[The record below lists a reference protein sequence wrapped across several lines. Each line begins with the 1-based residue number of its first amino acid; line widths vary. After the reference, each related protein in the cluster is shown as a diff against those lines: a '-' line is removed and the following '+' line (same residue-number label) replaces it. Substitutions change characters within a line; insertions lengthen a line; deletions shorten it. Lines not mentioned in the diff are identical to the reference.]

1 MRLGGKHI
9 VWFVYVLF
17 LMQEAGLLAQ
27 ATMLG
32 FNNKHLI
39 QSNLL
44 MPAFRPQ
51 YGLAF
56 SINNQLVSYFPQ
68 ITPGDLFNGDE
79 NNDLTLTRLLSDPQ
93 KQLTGIDVENHVNL
107 ITVGYRKKFSYLSF
121 NSGIVSQ
128 MFVNADKDAIGL
140 LYKGNGHKDYYGRRV
155 DVDFGGSFARAYW
168 ENRVTWGLVLTD
180 YFNVGF
186 TVSRLKGLYNYELSK
201 ANFGLLTDTSAS
213 NFYNVTMDAEWDL
226 QTSGTRNLLPVAPK
240 ELFPGGGINRGLSYG
255 FGALLRPS
263 EQWQFSIGAINYGN
277 INWNHQ
283 REYYRLARTT
293 YTFKGLDTANMA
305 GQVSA
310 DNFTG
315 VIDSVSVAFKGER
328 GSGGGALGTTIPS
341 QWNYGIEYFLTP
353 SNTVSFSFA
362 SGVGA
367 TRTKRCWTLQS
378 QNRIKENID
387 LMVSYTRYN
396 MGIERHLMGLGF
408 IGYKGPLQVHLLINN
423 VKGVVDF
430 AGSHGMMIDAGFTYI
445 IGRNVDADNDDVPDY
460 RDECKGMFGRRNYL
474 GCPEDMP
481 GKPYE
486 YVPAGKELK
495 EIERL
500 EEKRRWRFGK

>member
-1 MRLGGKHI
+1 MRYIAALLVFVFITTGIDLLG
-9 VWFVYVLF
+9 
-17 LMQEAGLLAQ
+17 Q

-39 QSNLL
+39 QSNLT

-79 NNDLTLTRLLSDPQ
+79 ENDLTFTRLLGNPQ
-93 KQLTGIDVENHVNL
+93 KQLTGLDVENHANL
-107 ITVGYRKKFSYLSF
+107 ITVGYRRKFSYLSF
-121 NSGIVSQ
+121 NSGVVGQ
-128 MFVNADKDAIGL
+128 MFVNADKDAVGL
-140 LYKGNGHKDYYGRRV
+140 LYKGNGHEDYYGRRT
-155 DVDFGGSFARAYW
+155 DIDFGGSFARAYW

-213 NFYNVTMDAEWDL
+213 DFYNVTLDAEWEL
-226 QTSGTRNLLPVAPK
+226 QTSGTRDLAPVAPK
-240 ELFPGGGINRGLSYG
+240 ELFSGGGINRGFSYG
-255 FGALLRPS
+255 FGAMLRPN

-277 INWNHQ
+277 INWNFQ
-283 REYYRLARTT
+283 REYYRLSRAT
-293 YTFKGLDTANMA
+293 YTFKGLDTTNMA
-305 GQVSA
+305 GEVSI

-315 VIDSVSVAFKGER
+315 VVDSVSIAFKGEK
-328 GSGGGALGTTIPS
+328 GSGGDALATAIPS
-341 QWNYGIEYFLTP
+341 QWNYAIEYLLTP
-353 SNTVSFSFA
+353 SNVITFSYA

-367 TRTKRCWTLQS
+367 TRIKRCWTLQS

-486 YVPAGKELK
+486 YEPAGKELK

-500 EEKRRWRFGK
+500 EEKRRWRFGE

>member
-1 MRLGGKHI
+1 MRWLNGYIMLLLLGCSCAFESN
-9 VWFVYVLF
+9 VC
-17 LMQEAGLLAQ
+17 AQ

-39 QSNLL
+39 QSNLTL
-44 MPAFRPQ
+44 PAFRPQ

-79 NNDLTLTRLLSDPQ
+79 KPDVTFTNLLSDPN
-93 KQLTGIDVENHVNL
+93 KQLTGIDIENHSNV
-107 ITVGYRKKFSYLSF
+107 ITVGYRRKFSYLSF

-128 MFVNADKDAIGL
+128 MYLNADKDAVGL
-140 LYKGNGHKDYYGRRV
+140 LVKGNGSKDYYGRRV
-155 DVDFGGSFARAYW
+155 DMDFGESFARAYW

-186 TVSRLKGLYNYELSK
+186 TVSRLKGLYNYELRK
-201 ANFGLLTDTSAS
+201 ANFGLRTDTSAA
-213 NFYNVTMDAEWDL
+213 NFYDVILDAEWEL

-255 FGALLRPS
+255 FGAMLRPS

-277 INWNHQ
+277 INWNYQ
-283 REYYRLARTT
+283 REYFVLPRTSF
-293 YTFKGLDTANMA
+293 TFSGLDTANTA
-305 GQVSA
+305 GQV
-310 DNFTG
+310 G
-315 VIDSVSVAFKGER
+315 VENLQAVLDSVSVAFSGKR
-328 GSGGGALGTTIPS
+328 GVSQSPLLTAIPS
-341 QWNYGIEYFLTP
+341 QWNYGIEYFYTP
-353 SNTVSFSFA
+353 NNAITFNFA

-367 TRTKRCWTLQS
+367 TRLKRCWTLQS
-378 QNRIKENID
+378 QNRIRENID
-387 LMVSYTRYN
+387 IMISYTRYN
-396 MGIERHLMGLGF
+396 MGVERHLLGLGF
-408 IGYKGPLQVHLLINN
+408 IGNKGPLQAFVLINN
-423 VKGVVDF
+423 IKGVLDF
-430 AGSHGMMIDAGFTYI
+430 SNSHGMMVDAGFTYI
-445 IGRNVDADNDDVPDY
+445 IGKNVDADNDDVPDY

-486 YVPAGKELK
+486 YVPSGKELK